1 MPAPIKQESQQTGS
15 PKRLFAVLAVMLAV
29 FGVVAYA
36 ASKPNVQAPP
46 QVAGTQTIDE
56 FVPPEDTAPV
66 NTPATDTNAVYY
78 KVTSVSDG
86 DTIKVN
92 INGKTETVRLIGVD
106 TPETKDPRKPVQCF
120 GKQASDFTTQ
130 QLNGTDVRLEP
141 DTTQQERDK
150 YGRLLRYVYMPNGT
164 LFNELLVSS
173 GYAYEYTYQNNPYQ
187 FHDDFIKAQRV
198 AQIEGRGLWSEQ
210 SCNGKR

>member
-1 MPAPIKQESQQTGS
+1 MPAPIKDLSQQTGNA
-15 PKRLFAVLAVMLAV
+15 KRLVAILLVMGALV
-29 FGVVAYA
+29 GVVAFA
-36 ASKPNVQAPP
+36 ASKPNQPTP
-46 QVAGTQTIDE
+46 QVAGVQTSEE
-56 FVPPEDTAPV
+56 FVPAEDTAPV
-66 NTPATDTNAVYY
+66 DTPTADTAAAYY
-78 KVTSVSDG
+78 TVSSVSDG

-92 INGKTETVRLIGVD
+92 VNGKIETVRLIGVD

-130 QLNGTDVRLEP
+130 QLNGTSVRLEP

-164 LFNELLVSS
+164 LFNQLLVAS

-187 FHDDFIKAQRV
+187 FHDDFIKAQRL
-198 AQIEGRGLWSEQ
+198 AQQEGRGLWSEQ
-210 SCNGKR
+210 SCSGKR

>member
-1 MPAPIKQESQQTGS
+1 MPAPIKDLSQQTGNA
-15 PKRLFAVLAVMLAV
+15 KRLVAILLVMGALV
-29 FGVVAYA
+29 GVVAFA
-36 ASKPNVQAPP
+36 ASKPNQPTP
-46 QVAGTQTIDE
+46 QVAGVQTSEE
-56 FVPPEDTAPV
+56 FVPAEDTAPV
-66 NTPATDTNAVYY
+66 DTPTADTAAAYY
-78 KVTSVSDG
+78 TVSSVSDG

-92 INGKTETVRLIGVD
+92 VNGKVETVRLIGVD

-130 QLNGTDVRLEP
+130 QLNGTSVRLEP

-164 LFNELLVSS
+164 LFNQLLVAS

-187 FHDDFIKAQRV
+187 FHDDFIKAQRL
-198 AQIEGRGLWSEQ
+198 AQQEGRGLWSEQ
-210 SCNGKR
+210 SCSGKR